1 MTNKELK
8 KVRER
13 YRNRYH
19 LDRAYVNRWLSMEN
33 VVKNNFES
41 HEGRVYMIIFN
52 EGFQNQIDALA
63 FNLNRAQSSRWS
75 YLR

>member
-8 KVRER
+8 IIRAW

-33 VVKNNFES
+33 VVKNNFDNVKPPKGLE
-41 HEGRVYMIIFN
+41 V
-52 EGFQNQIDALA
+52 
-63 FNLNRAQSSRWS
+63 NLITSRKACEKIA
-75 YLR
+75 RGETI

>member
-19 LDRAYVNRWLSMEN
+19 FDRAYVNRWLSMEN

-41 HEGRVYMIIFN
+41 HEG
-52 EGFQNQIDALA
+52 FQNQIDALA
-63 FNLNRAQSSRWS
+63 SNLNRALDGVIYVKRV
-75 YLR
+75 R